1 VRIWVHAVFSI
12 KKREFQTLDKAGKD
26 ALIAHIK
33 QQCYLKKIYLDSIN
47 GCYDHLHL
55 LISLGSQQKIA
66 DVMHDI
72 KGEASF
78 WANKQK
84 LFTHNL
90 EWQDDYFAVSVS
102 ESQVEKVRKY
112 IDRQEEH
119 HRHKMFAEE
128 VNEFLEKYGWIK
140 ITEKVEGV
148 QKAPPPFFLGRGGDI
163 LGSPCSVTFLH
174 VSVGIISKLWAEHF
188 P

>member
-1 VRIWVHAVFSI
+1 MGFSPNKIEEAMSYVRIWVHAVFSI
-12 KKREFQTLDKAGKD
+12 KERALQTLDKMGKD
-26 ALIAHIK
+26 TLIIHIK
-33 QQCYLKKIYLDSIN
+33 QQCNLKKIYLDSI
-47 GCYDHLHL
+47 GGYREHLHL

-84 LFTHNL
+84 LFAHKL

-102 ESQVEKVRKY
+102 ESQVKKVRNY
-112 IDRQEEH
+112 IRSQEEH

-128 VNEFLEKYGWIK
+128 VNEFLEKYGWTK
-140 ITEKVEGV
+140 KTE
-148 QKAPPPFFLGRGGDI
+148 
-163 LGSPCSVTFLH
+163 
-174 VSVGIISKLWAEHF
+174 
-188 P
+188 